1 MRFTIIKLKSVTSTN
16 DEAISLIRNKKK
28 EIGCIYAD
36 SQTKGRGTYGKKWIS
51 EKGNLFLSLFFP
63 LERKYPAFDEFLII
77 NLVMIIDVI
86 KKFCDEKKLAL
97 KFPNDVLYKRK
108 KICGVLQE
116 VITEKN
122 RKFLITGIGLNIVSN
137 PNINKEYKATNI
149 YFETKKKPSIL
160 ELIKLIISSYEKFF
174 INLDSYN
181 YGKFKKKAEKLSIN
195 QI

>member
-149 YFETKKKPSIL
+149 YFETNKKPSIVGAVN
-160 ELIKLIISSYEKFF
+160 LIISSYENFF
-174 INLDSYN
+174 KNLNSYN
-181 YGKFKKKAEKLSIN
+181 YEDFKKKAKELSIK
-195 QI
+195 